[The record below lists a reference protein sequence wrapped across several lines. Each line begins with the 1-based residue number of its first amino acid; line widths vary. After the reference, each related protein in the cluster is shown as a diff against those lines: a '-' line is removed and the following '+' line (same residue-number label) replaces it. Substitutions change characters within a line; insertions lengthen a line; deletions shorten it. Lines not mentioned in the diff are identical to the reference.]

1 MSDNEGEL
9 ERVTIRLSGLTI
21 DITARQSSSR
31 ASLDSFELVEAPG
44 ARTETGP
51 IAGSSA
57 APAASAGEAP
67 LEDRLEACAAAS
79 DFNEIDLG
87 VFKFQA
93 RGLGSAGEWTSNG
106 RVARALQAG
115 FCAGEV
121 LRGDRAVVP
130 KTASLP
136 LRNRWYVCLTCT
148 RFPRGFVTES
158 YPTYRA
164 ACFNPRGTA
173 PEPESV
179 SHGGERPLLS
189 FGFGG
194 VASWRLSH
202 RNNVSATCCFALW
215 RATPTPSSTGR
226 QPLLARHRGGG
237 LWGMCRPIWPTFHSG
252 SCPSFGERSR
262 AGRLGRSF
270 CR

>member
-21 DITARQSSSR
+21 DISARPSSSR

-51 IAGSSA
+51 LAGSSA
-57 APAASAGEAP
+57 APAAPAGEAP
-67 LEDRLEACAAAS
+67 LEDRLEACTAAS
-79 DFNEIDLG
+79 DFNGIDLG
-87 VFKFQA
+87 VFEFQA
-93 RGLGSAGEWTSNG
+93 RGLGSAGEWTANG

-121 LRGDRAVVP
+121 LRGDKAVVP
-130 KTASLP
+130 KTAPLP

-148 RFPRGFVTES
+148 RYPRGFVTES

-164 ACFNPRGTA
+164 ACFNPRGAA

-179 SHGGERPLLS
+179 SHGFPSKTEALLYCEAADRQWP
-189 FGFGG
+189 
-194 VASWRLSH
+194 VA
-202 RNNVSATCCFALW
+202 
-215 RATPTPSSTGR
+215 
-226 QPLLARHRGGG
+226 
-237 LWGMCRPIWPTFHSG
+237 M
-252 SCPSFGERSR
+252 
-262 AGRLGRSF
+262 
-270 CR
+270 